1 MNDIECKALKRV
13 LTGMKRNELSRFTI
27 SPDFGKEEEDEEGL
41 AMLFEG
47 VESWQKTNN
56 FVMEIR
62 LHDIIKV
69 EDWYGDQSTMMRK
82 LRRGKGRNPYTDST
96 IWFRMKIDV
105 NGEEKFSNYP
115 DTGKSAEE
123 IENLRDMTPEEREQ
137 LL

>member
-1 MNDIECKALKRV
+1 
-13 LTGMKRNELSRFTI
+13 MKRNELSRFTI

-123 IENLRDMTPEEREQ
+123 IENLRDMTPEERE
-137 LL
+137 